1 MIVDIPK
8 VGPVEFPDEMTQEQ
22 VNAAAKKLYDE
33 ANVSKTETVAEG
45 LQRTPGR
52 MLRSTI
58 QGAAA
63 IPNIIADPFYRM
75 AGLTPPAQGLRE
87 SLTAIGLPEYPSGPM
102 GSIAE
107 AATEALAGTGAQVA
121 AASKAG
127 AGALSQFG
135 RDLAARFIAQPAAQM
150 VAAPIA
156 AGVSQETFRRTE
168 DPLVSTLAAMA
179 AGAATGVRPGR
190 VEMSPSRQELAKR
203 AENLYQRAESVGLRV
218 TPDYSQQISNRL
230 AQVAKDEGFDV
241 GLHPKVSAVLTRL
254 ETEGQTAKS
263 LKEVENLRRIVRAPQ
278 GDFTNPDQQRIAAK
292 MLDAYDE
299 MIENIGAQ
307 NVASSRNKTAVATL
321 QEARKVYAQNKK
333 LSIIEDIMENANIR
347 SGQFSQS
354 GMDNAIRV
362 QFAGLATNK
371 KRMAAFSPDEQA
383 QIKNIAKGGGTTE
396 QMLRFLGKFA
406 VRGPVTG
413 IFAGGGAMAEPVLG
427 GAAVLAA
434 EGGKRGAEAM
444 RLQNVRNL
452 MSQISLGRTPENR
465 ALELVQPAAMR
476 GLLSSQTE

>member
-8 VGPVEFPDEMTQEQ
+8 VGQVEFPDSMSADE

-33 ANVSKTETVAEG
+33 ANIPKAETITEG

-52 MLRSTI
+52 MLRSAI

-63 IPNIIADPFYRM
+63 IPNIVADPFYRM
-75 AGLTPPAQGLRE
+75 AGLTPPAQGLRQ
-87 SLTAIGLPEYPSGPM
+87 SLTALGLPEYPSGPV
-102 GSIAE
+102 GSVAE
-107 AATEALAGTGAQVA
+107 SATEALAGAGGQIATAAKLGTGAATQ
-121 AASKAG
+121 
-127 AGALSQFG
+127 LG
-135 RDLAARFIAQPAAQM
+135 RDIASRFAAQPAAQM
-150 VAAPIA
+150 VAAPVA
-156 AGVSQETFRRTE
+156 AGVSQETFRQTE

-190 VEMSPSRQELAKR
+190 VEVSPARQELAKK

-218 TPDYSQQISNRL
+218 TPDYSQQIANRL
-230 AQVAKDEGFDV
+230 SKVAKDEGFDV

-263 LKEVENLRRIVRAPQ
+263 LQEIENLRRIVRAPQ

-292 MLDAYDE
+292 MLDAYDD
-299 MIENIGAQ
+299 MIENLSTQ
-307 NVASSRNKTAVATL
+307 NISSSKNKTAVAAL
-321 QEARKVYAQNKK
+321 QEARKVYSQSKK
-333 LSIIEDIMENANIR
+333 LSIIEDIMENADVR

-362 QFAGLATNK
+362 QFANLATNK
-371 KRMAAFSPDEQA
+371 KRLSVFTKEEQE

-396 QMLRFLGKFA
+396 QALRFIGKFA
-406 VRGPVTG
+406 VRGPVSG
-413 IFAGGGAMAEPVLG
+413 IFAGGGTMAEPVLG

-434 EGGKRGAEAM
+434 EGGRRGAEAM
-444 RLQNVRNL
+444 RMQNVQRL
-452 MSQISLGRTPENR
+452 MQQISLGRTPESR
-465 ALELVQPAAMR
+465 ALELVKPATMR
-476 GLLSSQTE
+476 GLLSSQME